1 MYGNNSFVAVI
12 PAREGSKRLVNKN
25 LLQLA
30 GKPLVEWS
38 IHAGLGSKYID
49 HVLVT
54 SDSTKVLEIAKLN
67 GVQAVA
73 RPQNI
78 ANDTSSTFSAIEHA
92 LIQSEL
98 DCKYVVLLQPTSPIR
113 DSGHIDEAIS
123 MLIAKSADAIV
134 SVANVGSKQLMIEQ
148 LPDDLSI
155 SAFVKANKDNFHIR
169 SQESLSSYKINGA
182 IYICDI
188 NKLLAEKSL
197 FISKN
202 IFAYEMDS
210 FSSVDIDTA
219 EDFRLAE
226 TLLSSNLSRCP
237 QST

>member
-12 PAREGSKRLVNKN
+12 PARGGSKRLANKN
-25 LLQLA
+25 ILQFA
-30 GKPLVEWS
+30 GKPLMEWS
-38 IHAGLGSKYID
+38 IHAGLASKYID

-67 GVQAVA
+67 GVQAVV

-92 LIQSEL
+92 LTQSEL
-98 DCKYVVLLQPTSPIR
+98 ACKYVVLLQPTSPIR
-113 DSGHIDEAIS
+113 NADHIDHAIS
-123 MLIAKSADAIV
+123 LLIAKNADAVV
-134 SVANVGSKQLMIEQ
+134 SVVKIGSKQLIIEQ

-155 SAFVKANKDNFHIR
+155 SAFVEANKKYFHHR

-188 NKLLAEKSL
+188 NKLLVEKSL
-197 FISKN
+197 FISGN

-226 TLLSSNLSRCP
+226 ILISSNLSRCP
-237 QST
+237 